1 MNVEEFRRQC
11 PKLYQQ
17 VFAAGVNAE
26 RRRLEA
32 AEPIAGAVESQPP
45 QINSAAMAVERLQ
58 ESKKWGVQSLLL
70 RSEIAWQL
78 CAL

>member
-1 MNVEEFRRQC
+1 MNVDEFRRQC

-17 VFAAGVNAE
+17 VFAAGVASA
-26 RRRLEA
+26 RRQALA
-32 AEPIAGAVESQPP
+32 AELIVTAVESQP
-45 QINSAAMAVERLQ
+45 QINAPLAALERLQ
-58 ESKKWGVQSLLL
+58 ESKKWGARATML